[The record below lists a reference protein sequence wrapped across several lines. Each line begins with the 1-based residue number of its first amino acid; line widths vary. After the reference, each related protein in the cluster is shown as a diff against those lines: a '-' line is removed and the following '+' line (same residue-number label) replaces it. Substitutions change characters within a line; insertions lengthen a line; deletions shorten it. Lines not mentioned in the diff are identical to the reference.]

1 MKKWRKWMANTAF
14 DAAMPLGFA
23 ILFEAGPVMLV
34 VVAIALVIFA
44 VKKVRQ
50 ISEEKKWER
59 EHENEVGKDEK

>member
-1 MKKWRKWMANTAF
+1 MKDYRKWMANTAF